1 MVTQVKVSLY
11 DIEEVE
17 TNRKIRVLIQPY
29 LLQME
34 LFHPADDKRR
44 IAAENIGNKGT
55 AAAIPALRRSIEE
68 ETDGSIR
75 RLKRVSLAKLQL
87 ADAEAEVRLQAVA
100 ALEELRSPLA
110 IPVLERLLSTDES
123 GAFAEP
129 DTRVREC
136 GRQRL

>member
-1 MVTQVKVSLY
+1 MRTNGGSPPKISV
-11 DIEEVE
+11 IRE
-17 TNRKIRVLIQPY
+17 TP
-29 LLQME
+29 
-34 LFHPADDKRR
+34 
-44 IAAENIGNKGT
+44 T
-55 AAAIPALRRSIEE
+55 AIPALRRSIEE

-123 GAFAEP
+123 GVFAEP
-129 DTRVREC
+129 DTRVRERAAC
-136 GRQRL
+136 GPD